1 MYWTGSKIFK
11 PCKGN
16 WGVCKAVFSNRPF
29 QGFDR
34 RNDEKAAAYPVC
46 RLPVYYIE
54 GLNVF
59 PNTGW
64 MEASKGMQGMSFS
77 TFGYADAPGYT
88 FSRIG
93 HTLIFLLGKTTGTR
107 TTVSDS
113 SHNVYYVKLYICANN
128 SKALSC
134 CLMLC
139 QFGRKLSICA
149 IKRALRW
156 RSSKWVSSWTRRI
169 KRCGHPNRD
178 PLNVLVGI

>member
-34 RNDEKAAAYPVC
+34 RNDEKAAAYPVFGC
-46 RLPVYYIE
+46 LYII
-54 GLNVF
+54 LKVNVF

-64 MEASKGMQGMSFS
+64 MEASKGMQGISFS

-88 FSRIG
+88 FSRIV

-113 SHNVYYVKLYICANN
+113 SHNIYYVKLYICANN

-156 RSSKWVSSWTRRI
+156 RSSKWVSSWTTTY
-169 KRCGHPNRD
+169 
-178 PLNVLVGI
+178 

>member
-1 MYWTGSKIFK
+1 MKKQRHILCVG
-11 PCKGN
+11 C
-16 WGVCKAVFSNRPF
+16 
-29 QGFDR
+29 
-34 RNDEKAAAYPVC
+34 
-46 RLPVYYIE
+46 LYII
-54 GLNVF
+54 LKVNVF

-64 MEASKGMQGMSFS
+64 MEASKGMQGMSSFS

>member
-1 MYWTGSKIFK
+1 MKKQRHILCVG
-11 PCKGN
+11 C
-16 WGVCKAVFSNRPF
+16 
-29 QGFDR
+29 
-34 RNDEKAAAYPVC
+34 
-46 RLPVYYIE
+46 LYII
-54 GLNVF
+54 LKVNVF

-169 KRCGHPNRD
+169 NQPPKPIFSRWALTLLCHFSTSRASSAIGLR
-178 PLNVLVGI
+178 

>member
-1 MYWTGSKIFK
+1 
-11 PCKGN
+11 
-16 WGVCKAVFSNRPF
+16 
-29 QGFDR
+29 
-34 RNDEKAAAYPVC
+34 
-46 RLPVYYIE
+46 
-54 GLNVF
+54 
-59 PNTGW
+59 
-64 MEASKGMQGMSFS
+64 MQGISFS

-88 FSRIG
+88 FSRIV

-113 SHNVYYVKLYICANN
+113 SHNIYYVKLYICANN